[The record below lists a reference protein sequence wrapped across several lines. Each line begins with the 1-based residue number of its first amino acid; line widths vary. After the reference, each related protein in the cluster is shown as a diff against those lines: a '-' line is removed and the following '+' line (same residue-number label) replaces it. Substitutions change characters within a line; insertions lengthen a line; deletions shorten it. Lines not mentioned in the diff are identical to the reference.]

1 MTLEAA
7 GRNGAI
13 KVRRPVYISRAVDPT
28 MEFRP
33 IRHRKLEQAIL
44 PPKEIRLAF
53 GGRADNEINLLRA
66 LRDAT
71 SLLSNG
77 SLVEMTIA
85 RLHPEGEFGV
95 EGGQNVL
102 ALHEAPRDGTYIR
115 QPRSTMMSRRK
126 IGTEFLLMAGTA
138 SEVSH
143 EATAFLVRRTPRG
156 GGRILWPGN
165 GGGTPRQT

>member
-7 GRNGAI
+7 RRNGAI
-13 KVRRPVYISRAVDPT
+13 KVRRTVYISWAVDPT

-33 IRHRKLEQAIL
+33 IRHRKLEQAVL
-44 PPKEIRLAF
+44 PPIEIRLAF
-53 GGRADNEINLLRA
+53 GGRADHEINLLRV

-95 EGGQNVL
+95 ERGQNVL
-102 ALHEAPRDGTYIR
+102 ALREAPRD
-115 QPRSTMMSRRK
+115 
-126 IGTEFLLMAGTA
+126 
-138 SEVSH
+138 
-143 EATAFLVRRTPRG
+143 
-156 GGRILWPGN
+156 
-165 GGGTPRQT
+165 